1 LYDNIPENHILKT
14 INKAIDLKFVNKL
27 LESSYCK
34 YYGRPAK
41 EPEMMLRIQILKYLY
56 NLSDE
61 QLIQD
66 LTVNLA
72 YKWFVGL
79 NPEDP
84 LPEISLLTKFR
95 TQRLKDI
102 SMDTIIIE
110 IVRQCAERGII
121 KSSNGIVIDTTHIE
135 ANTVKKVPERIMKHL
150 AKNIFKAMGQE
161 EYEIPDYTQI
171 EDHAQAKQVMKD
183 YLENLIEQVKEES
196 SGEVIQ
202 AIQEA
207 QEILESDLFIEQKGI
222 RSLADKDAR
231 VGYKSKTH
239 SFYGYKAEICQT
251 TDGSLI
257 TSVTV
262 EPGSYVDGSNFKDH
276 LDTTLQSGLTVTGV
290 YGDKAYFRADI
301 LNMIKEKEAA
311 SYIPVSASAYK
322 IDEELFSYNKDSDQ
336 WFCVMGNETVKVKS
350 KTQERNGKTTKLLA
364 YSFERERCR
373 NCPRRT
379 ECVGKG
385 KNIARILTISVNTPE
400 LYEYSQR
407 AKTQEF
413 LEEYRKRAKIE
424 PKNAELKRFH
434 GLNRAKGYGLKSV
447 RIQAKLTVLAVNLK
461 RIARMVSALKGSYAL
476 VLMFLCCC
484 SLINQQN
491 VLRQTPGR
499 LKNMYFFSG
508 LGRFF
513 CFLCPPVTS
522 SLNIYIL

>member
-1 LYDNIPENHILKT
+1 MLRTGPKQLSLYSLLYDNIPENHILKT

-27 LESSYCK
+27 LEGSYCK

-66 LTVNLA
+66 LSVNLA
-72 YKWFVGL
+72 YKWFAGL

-95 TQRLKDI
+95 TQRLKDL
-102 SMDTIIIE
+102 SMDDIITE
-110 IVRQCAERGII
+110 IVRQCAERGLI

-150 AKNIFKAMGQE
+150 ARNIFKAMGQE

-171 EDHAQAKQVMKD
+171 EDHAKAKQVMKD
-183 YLENLIEQVKEES
+183 YLENLIEEVKEND

-202 AIQEA
+202 AAREA

-222 RSLADKDAR
+222 RSLVDKDAR
-231 VGYKSKTH
+231 VGYKSKTQ

-276 LDTTLQSGLTVTGV
+276 LDMTLQSGLKLTSV

-301 LNMIKEKEAA
+301 LNMIKEKEAL

-336 WFCVMGNETVKVKS
+336 WFCVMGNETVKVKFRTQKQNS
-350 KTQERNGKTTKLLA
+350 KVRKLLD
-364 YSFERERCR
+364 YSFEREHCR
-373 NCPRRT
+373 NCPRRA
-379 ECVGKG
+379 ECIGKS
-385 KNIARILTISVNTPE
+385 KRIARTLTVSVNTPE

-407 AKTQEF
+407 AKTPEF

-461 RIARMVSALKGSYAL
+461 RIARMVSAPQGLNTLILKY
-476 VLMFLCCC
+476 LC
-484 SLINQQN
+484 SWLLTNQQN
-491 VLRQTPGR
+491 WIKAVA
-499 LKNMYFFSG
+499 KAA
-508 LGRFF
+508 
-513 CFLCPPVTS
+513 
-522 SLNIYIL
+522 